1 MSLTHAVGIRGLDLG
16 LVLFTAL
23 SIHCLTRSQA
33 SVSEWQMLHEERSL
47 CYATHTAVL
56 ALQGVERGKEGH
68 EGVDICVHITNLLH
82 CITL

>member
-56 ALQGVERGKEGH
+56 ALQGVERGKEG
-68 EGVDICVHITNLLH
+68 ERERGSVCLCV
-82 CITL
+82 CVYVCV